1 MIVDAVVFIQERVVA
16 IDSKFPLENFRRAR
30 ELEDEGDRRRAKQQF
45 VRDVKRHVDSI
56 AEKYIR
62 PASGTCD
69 FAFMYVPAEAV
80 YADIV
85 ADGEEGAIADYAT
98 GKRVIPVSPR
108 LLYAYLST
116 VALGLRGLELQE
128 NAREVHQNL
137 ADLARLCD
145 RVSGP
150 LDKLGAHLGNAQK
163 QYDEASRA
171 FDRFTNRL
179 ETIAERAEVV
189 GDTGEGVALR
199 PLLPILRKARL
210 PGRVGPDRAERVLTV
225 SFDRVVLPGEQ
236 RARAIREVL
245 HETDLVSDDRRTRT
259 RATTDAGPSVDIRT
273 RRCSPPRS
281 WRS

>member
-1 MIVDAVVFIQERVVA
+1 M
-16 IDSKFPLENFRRAR
+16 
-30 ELEDEGDRRRAKQQF
+30 
-45 VRDVKRHVDSI
+45 RDVKRHVDSI

-145 RVSGP
+145 RVGGP
-150 LDKLGAHLGNAQK
+150 LDKLGAHLGNSQK
-163 QYDEASRA
+163 QYDEAPGPST
-171 FDRFTNRL
+171 DSPSGL
-179 ETIAERAEVV
+179 ETIAEAAISEA
-189 GDTGEGVALR
+189 DA
-199 PLLPILRKARL
+199 ARSSRSCR
-210 PGRVGPDRAERVLTV
+210 GRV
-225 SFDRVVLPGEQ
+225 
-236 RARAIREVL
+236 
-245 HETDLVSDDRRTRT
+245 
-259 RATTDAGPSVDIRT
+259 
-273 RRCSPPRS
+273 
-281 WRS
+281 

>member
-1 MIVDAVVFIQERVVA
+1 
-16 IDSKFPLENFRRAR
+16 
-30 ELEDEGDRRRAKQQF
+30 
-45 VRDVKRHVDSI
+45 
-56 AEKYIR
+56 
-62 PASGTCD
+62 
-69 FAFMYVPAEAV
+69 MYVPAEAV

-179 ETIAERAEVV
+179 ETIAERAEPQVEA
-189 GDTGEGVALR
+189 GER
-199 PLLPILRKARL
+199 DSLP
-210 PGRVGPDRAERVLTV
+210 
-225 SFDRVVLPGEQ
+225 VLP
-236 RARAIREVL
+236 
-245 HETDLVSDDRRTRT
+245 
-259 RATTDAGPSVDIRT
+259 PS
-273 RRCSPPRS
+273 
-281 WRS
+281 